1 MTSKDA
7 KRPQKALMRPNEIK
21 YVPNNAK
28 CVSNNVKCVTK
39 YAKALMNGVK
49 SAGGVQMRSKQSQNA
64 FQAEQKLCTVSD
76 LLRSNVF
83 EWTSK
88 LLNGIKQHPDQIR
101 PDFRQKT

>member
-64 FQAEQKLCTVSD
+64 FQAEQKLRAAPGVQVIRHKRLTRQAKIPVI
-76 LLRSNVF
+76 LLQS
-83 EWTSK
+83 
-88 LLNGIKQHPDQIR
+88 LQAD
-101 PDFRQKT
+101 